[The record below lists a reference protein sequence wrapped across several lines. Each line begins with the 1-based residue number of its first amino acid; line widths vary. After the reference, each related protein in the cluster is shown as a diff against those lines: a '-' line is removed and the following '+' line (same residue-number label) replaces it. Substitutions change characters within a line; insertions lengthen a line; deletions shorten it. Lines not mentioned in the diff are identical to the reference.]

1 MKNLYMFSDYLD
13 NKLKKHGIHYGWA
26 MAFLAFTTTLF
37 SSAIMTIPHVLI
49 IPITKEFGWNV
60 SDISTPIAIMFV
72 MLALVAP
79 FGGALILKFGVTKIV
94 TISFIFSII
103 GILSTTFIF
112 EKWHLIGTIGICLGI
127 SSGMLGLSLGATI
140 ATRWF
145 NVRRGLVMGLLASS
159 FAAGQLTFV
168 PLMAW
173 LTTIYDW
180 RIAVLPVLLGA
191 GFSILLFILF
201 GKNWPSDLNIPPY
214 GDKEIFTPPPL
225 SKQNA
230 FFLSISAVVTASK
243 QTTFW
248 ILALTFFICGVTSTG
263 IIGQHFIPFCADN
276 NIGIVVASSYLA
288 LMGVFNFIGTMGSGW
303 LSDRYDNFKLL
314 AIYYGLRGISLIYL
328 PYSNLDVYALTLWAI
343 FFGLDFIAT
352 VPPTVRLTGKFF
364 GTVNGPIIFGWIFA
378 AHQLGNAFAAYGAGV
393 IRDSALTYLPA
404 FLTAGLFCFLASAL
418 ILFLRNQKSYQ

>member
-1 MKNLYMFSDYLD
+1 
-13 NKLKKHGIHYGWA
+13 
-26 MAFLAFTTTLF
+26 
-37 SSAIMTIPHVLI
+37 
-49 IPITKEFGWNV
+49 
-60 SDISTPIAIMFV
+60 
-72 MLALVAP
+72 
-79 FGGALILKFGVTKIV
+79 
-94 TISFIFSII
+94 
-103 GILSTTFIF
+103 
-112 EKWHLIGTIGICLGI
+112 
-127 SSGMLGLSLGATI
+127 
-140 ATRWF
+140 
-145 NVRRGLVMGLLASS
+145 MGLLASS

-180 RIAVLPVLLGA
+180 RIAVLPVLLCA

-214 GDKEIFTPPPL
+214 GGQRNFTPPPL

-314 AIYYGLRGISLIYL
+314 AIYYGLRGISLINL

-404 FLTAGLFCFLASAL
+404 FLTAGLFCFVASTL

>member
-1 MKNLYMFSDYLD
+1 MFADYLD
-13 NKLKKHGIHYGWA
+13 NKLKNHGIHYGWV
-26 MAFLAFTTTLF
+26 MISLAFITTLF
-37 SSAIMTIPHVLI
+37 SSAIMSVPQVLI
-49 IPITKEFGWNV
+49 IPITKEFGWNI

-72 MLALVAP
+72 ILALIAP
-79 FGGALILKFGVTKIV
+79 FGGALILKFGVTKVV

-127 SSGMLGLSLGATI
+127 SSGMLGLGLGATI

-145 NVRRGLVMGLLASS
+145 NVKRGLVMGLLASS

-180 RIAVLPVLLGA
+180 RIAILPVLLGA
-191 GFSILLFILF
+191 GVSIFLFILF
-201 GKNWPSDLNIPPY
+201 GKNWPSDLNMPPY
-214 GDKEIFTPPPL
+214 GDKEIFIPPPL

-248 ILALTFFICGVTSTG
+248 I
-263 IIGQHFIPFCADN
+263 PFCADN

-288 LMGVFNFIGTMGSGW
+288 LMGIFNFIGTTGSGW

-393 IRDSALTYLPA
+393 IRDSVLTYLPA
-404 FLTAGLFCFLASAL
+404 FLTAGLFCFVASTL
-418 ILFLRNQKSYQ
+418 ILFLRKKSYQ